1 MTDKCFMNGKIIIS
15 AVISKIIAKVLN
27 VFFFENNLNK
37 DMYVKHFVVP
47 PLLAKRKKKFIISI

>member
-1 MTDKCFMNGKIIIS
+1 MTDKCFMNGKIIS

-47 PLLAKRKKKFIISI
+47 PLLAKRKKNL